1 MINESN
7 MHCYWW
13 DEASPFPAP
22 TTTWQSH
29 SDIVIIGC
37 GFTGVS
43 AALTLARA
51 GRDVVIIEKGLIGE
65 GASTRNGGITSG
77 NIRLTEAQLAKK
89 FGREQAQLFTD
100 EAVTARA
107 DLVHFIKNNNIDCDY
122 HPSGRLV
129 GLSTSF
135 STSKME
141 QQFCEYERRYG
152 ISTKLV
158 TKEEMADF
166 TSSSKYFGGVYRPDI
181 GGIHPAKL
189 LKEMVR
195 LALEAG
201 VKIFSNNQVLNI
213 KSFKTSFIL
222 ETAVGTI
229 TAEHLISA
237 TNGYTDRAQP
247 WLQRRL
253 IPVISEIIATE
264 KLGANRVKAL
274 MPRLNMFG
282 EAKQLGFYY
291 RPSPDG
297 ERILL
302 GGRRMHKNSATAKQ
316 RLQNGLFAI
325 FPELAETKI
334 EYYWHGNVAFPV
346 DQLPKLTIH
355 DGIIY
360 PCGFCGSGTV
370 WARWLGQKAAFMIL
384 GEQATSVF
392 EYLPM
397 KTLPLYYGDPWF
409 LPLAIYYYNLRDKLS
424 ASIK

>member
-1 MINESN
+1 MINESD

-13 DEASPFPAP
+13 EEAPPYYAPAA
-22 TTTWQSH
+22 TWQNH

-51 GRDVVIIEKGLIGE
+51 GRDVVILEKGLIGG

-89 FGREQAQLFTD
+89 FGNVRAQLFTD
-100 EAVTARA
+100 ESVAARA
-107 DLVHFIKNNNIDCDY
+107 DLVQFIKNNNIDCDY
-122 HPSGRLV
+122 QLSGRLV

-135 STSKME
+135 SSSKME
-141 QQFCEYERRYG
+141 QQFHEYERRYG

-158 TKEEMADF
+158 TKKEMADF
-166 TSSSKYFGGVYRPDI
+166 TSSLKYFGGVYRPDI

-189 LKEMVR
+189 LREMVR

-213 KSFKTSFIL
+213 KSFKTSFTL
-222 ETAVGTI
+222 KTAMGTI
-229 TAEHLISA
+229 TAQHLVSA

-302 GGRRMHKNSATAKQ
+302 GGRRMHKNSAKAKQ

-325 FPELAETKI
+325 FPELADTKI
-334 EYYWHGNVAFPV
+334 DYHWDGYVAFPV
-346 DQLPKLTIH
+346 DQLPKLTIN

-370 WARWLGQKAAFMIL
+370 WARWLGQKAALMIL
-384 GEQATSVF
+384 GEQANSVF
-392 EYLPM
+392 KGLPM
-397 KTLPLYYGDPWF
+397 KTLPLYHGDPWF
-409 LPLAIYYYNLRDKLS
+409 LPLAIHYYNLRDKLS

>member
-1 MINESN
+1 M
-7 MHCYWW
+7 
-13 DEASPFPAP
+13 EA
-22 TTTWQSH
+22 
-29 SDIVIIGC
+29 
-37 GFTGVS
+37 
-43 AALTLARA
+43 
-51 GRDVVIIEKGLIGE
+51 GE
-65 GASTRNGGITSG
+65 
-77 NIRLTEAQLAKK
+77 
-89 FGREQAQLFTD
+89 
-100 EAVTARA
+100 
-107 DLVHFIKNNNIDCDY
+107 C
-122 HPSGRLV
+122 
-129 GLSTSF
+129 
-135 STSKME
+135 
-141 QQFCEYERRYG
+141 CEYERRYG

-201 VKIFSNNQVLNI
+201 VKIFSNNQVVNI
-213 KSFKTSFIL
+213 KSFKTSFIV
-222 ETAVGTI
+222 ETAAGTI

-316 RLQNGLFAI
+316 RLQDGLFAI

-392 EYLPM
+392 ERMPM

-409 LPLAIYYYNLRDKLS
+409 LPLAIHYYNLRDKLS